1 MQALREK
8 SAGQACNTDQIDM
21 TDDRGNRHISQ
32 KTKILPLTSARFFA
46 AIYVVLYHTLEYS
59 GIKRPLYVDRALSL
73 GETSVS
79 FFFVLSGYILA
90 SVYLAKGKTVDKRR
104 FWWARFAR
112 IYPIYMLMLLL
123 DAPHLL
129 RIRTATYGLHEALW
143 KTGLT
148 LTGNIFLLQGWFRQL
163 AGINNPS
170 WSISAESF
178 FYLLFPFVG
187 AYIWRLRRRSA
198 VYVAALI
205 YLFSVLLIL
214 LLEQSHLSKNWWY
227 YFPLAR
233 TGEFLVGITVAKVHL
248 GLIAS
253 NGNTKFLRRILS
265 FSLFAASICFVGVL
279 VSHLSLMTALPQT
292 VLFVPLHAVIIAAL
306 ASDPPVIRT
315 VASQPLLVLL
325 GEASYGLYIIHIPLW
340 NLFGEMGLT
349 NKPILYLVFL
359 GTAIVL
365 SVISFKFFETPL
377 RSSILKS
384 TGGKD
389 REGLVSSSIAQ

>member
-1 MQALREK
+1 M
-8 SAGQACNTDQIDM
+8 
-21 TDDRGNRHISQ
+21 GN
-32 KTKILPLTSARFFA
+32 L
-46 AIYVVLYHTLEYS
+46 
-59 GIKRPLYVDRALSL
+59 
-73 GETSVS
+73 
-79 FFFVLSGYILA
+79 
-90 SVYLAKGKTVDKRR
+90 
-104 FWWARFAR
+104 
-112 IYPIYMLMLLL
+112 
-123 DAPHLL
+123 
-129 RIRTATYGLHEALW
+129 
-143 KTGLT
+143 
-148 LTGNIFLLQGWFRQL
+148 FLLQGWFRQL

-170 WSISAESF
+170 WSISAEAF

-198 VYVAALI
+198 VYVVALI

-214 LLEQSHLSKNWWY
+214 LLEKSHLSKNWWY

-233 TGEFLVGITVAKVHL
+233 TGEFLVGIAVAKVHL
-248 GLIAS
+248 ELIAV
-253 NGNTKFLRRILS
+253 NKNTKFLRRISCFS
-265 FSLFAASICFVGVL
+265 FFAASICFVGVL
-279 VSHLSLMTALPQT
+279 VSHVSLTTALPQT
-292 VLFVPLHAVIIAAL
+292 VLFVPLHAVMIAAL

-315 VASQPLLVLL
+315 LASQPLLVLL

-359 GTAIVL
+359 GTSIVL

-389 REGLVSSSIAQ
+389 REGVVSSSIAQ